1 MANYQLPF
9 TGAQI
14 QKILDEQYMTP
25 LQDVTGD
32 DYTVGAPLAVS
43 ASTEYDFTCN
53 GNIRNFTNLPAHV
66 TSLWNTST
74 SICLGAEL
82 LDTPVLVLTVRFKF
96 DPTVAAA
103 GNITVNPYVNETVPI
118 KFKPVTVP
126 YKATLTAVSALVTIY
141 LGDET
146 GFDVK
151 NKGIFFKFE
160 STGAGEMYDPSI
172 EIYRT

>member
-9 TGAQI
+9 TGDQLT
-14 QKILDEQYMTP
+14 KILDEQYKTP
-25 LQDVTGD
+25 IQDVVGD
-32 DYTVGAPLAVS
+32 NYTSGVPLAVS
-43 ASTEYDFTCN
+43 AATEYDFECN
-53 GNIRNFTNLPAHV
+53 GNTRNFTNLPDHV

-74 SICLGAEL
+74 NICVPSEL
-82 LDTPVLVLTVRFKF
+82 LDTPVLVFTVRFKF

-103 GNITVNPYVNETVPI
+103 GTITVNPYVNESVPI

-126 YKATLTAVSALVTIY
+126 YKASLTDVSALVTIY
-141 LGDET
+141 LGDDT

-151 NKGIFFKFE
+151 NKGVFFKFE
-160 STGAGEMYDPSI
+160 STGAGDMYDPSI